1 MDCVFDYKKLTTC
14 VWQKYHKQSK
24 SKTKNNRFGIFFFLN
39 RVDSLKTEK
48 KGPNSEREKNDHRTK
63 IGKSIE
69 TNGPPTN
76 AKSSHVLIG
85 DTT

>member
-1 MDCVFDYKKLTTC
+1 MYGKNTI
-14 VWQKYHKQSK
+14 SK
-24 SKTKNNRFGIFFFLN
+24 AKVRLKITDLEFFFFLN

>member
-1 MDCVFDYKKLTTC
+1 MYGKNTT
-14 VWQKYHKQSK
+14 SK
-24 SKTKNNRFGIFFFLN
+24 AKARLKITDLEFFFFLN

-48 KGPNSEREKNDHRTK
+48 KGPNSEREKNDHRIK